1 MSHGSEAGVWL
12 SLDFTVIQCFE
23 LPTSLMSKSALRKDG
38 HGKHCSGGGGGW
50 GVRDLGE

>member
-12 SLDFTVIQCFE
+12 SLDFTVLQCFE

-38 HGKHCSGGGGGW
+38 HGKHCRGWRGERGWAGG
-50 GVRDLGE
+50 